1 MKVSNCFERLRTALD
16 PNEHKRASLDYAQM
30 VTGKDCSKESISNYE
45 DESFVSY
52 GQQGLNPPLLPDDN
66 ELYKMVKEY
75 WMQEADCYLGKSDK
89 LPTPRGKDTDEQLQ
103 DNAPKSAP
111 EAKNESVEPQQ
122 KTTEGTESKLPPI
135 PTTISAEQIE
145 ENRLQNFLSVLKWQ
159 DVEIKPDEYLDFTK
173 RYNPD
178 SFAFEYK
185 CRKFSRLGD
194 VTVVSGQSGMGKTQ
208 FVSLLIAAALN
219 SSYEGLGWAF
229 KQDAKILLCDTEQS
243 ETDTIG
249 VKNRILSMCERDIYV
264 RPENIVILRQRDTE
278 NPVDRWRKILK
289 STYENRPNLLII
301 DGLIDVV
308 KNFNEL
314 EDCQNLISQLLQTAS
329 IYKCA
334 IITVLHTNPSNP
346 KQEYNKLVGHLG
358 SFLERKACDIFIV
371 SREKDGKREI
381 DGIYKVENYKAR
393 GHKKLDDIKFEVIDC
408 GQWGRPHLIDSEPN
422 TTKGLPAIED
432 IEKALQDNKD
442 SILQPFTKEDLKAFF
457 KEQLNVT
464 NSDKLSDCVKMA
476 ENKRLIVAQK
486 KEEYEPNQK
495 HPKYY
500 INI

>member
-1 MKVSNCFERLRTALD
+1 MTQEFEALRTATNQTD
-16 PNEHKRASLDYAQM
+16 HEQASRQYAKMVCGQDCNQESLSDY
-30 VTGKDCSKESISNYE
+30 KDE
-45 DESFVSY
+45 DFVAY
-52 GQQGLNPPLLPDDN
+52 QQRGLQPPVLPDDY

-89 LPTPRGKDTDEQLQ
+89 LPIPCGKDADGQLQ
-103 DNAPKSAP
+103 DNAPKNAA
-111 EAKNESVEPQQ
+111 EAKNEPVEPQQ
-122 KTTEGTESKLPPI
+122 TPTEETKSDLPPI

-219 SSYEGLGWAF
+219 SSYGDLGWAF
-229 KQDAKILLCDTEQS
+229 KQEAKILLCDTEQS

-264 RPENIVILRQRDTE
+264 QPENIKILRQRDTE

-371 SREKDGKREI
+371 SREKDGKRKI

-432 IEKALQDNKD
+432 IEKALRDNKD
-442 SILQPFTKEDLKAFF
+442 SIQQPFTKENLKAFF

-464 NSDKLSDCVKMA
+464 NKDILKGCVDMA

-486 KEEYEPNQK
+486 KEDYEPHQTY
-495 HPKYY
+495 PKYY
-500 INI
+500 LNI